1 MARVQCHG
9 VVAVNAI
16 RLRLMPLVWR
26 YASWLALGV
35 ILFLLA
41 VTVGDAYAQSFD
53 FGSICAGQVQDGS
66 TIIEQCRFDE
76 NFLQQVL
83 LPFDMV
89 TGGFISLIFWGVI
102 CIAVYLKYHNAMIAL
117 LVGVPILMTAA
128 LAIPDQFGVYIGLLA
143 ATAVAVTI
151 FILYW
156 KIPRD

>member
-1 MARVQCHG
+1 
-9 VVAVNAI
+9 VNII
-16 RLRLMPLVWR
+16 RFGLMPLVWR

-41 VTVGDAYAQSFD
+41 LTVGDAYAQSFD

-89 TGGFISLIFWGVI
+89 TGGFLSLIFWGVI

-151 FILYW
+151 FIIYW

>member
-1 MARVQCHG
+1 ML
-9 VVAVNAI
+9 
-16 RLRLMPLVWR
+16 LRFGLLAFAWR
-26 YASWLALGV
+26 NLSWLALGV
-35 ILFLLA
+35 IFFLLA
-41 VTVGDAYAQSFD
+41 MTIGDAYAQSFD

-89 TGGFISLIFWGVI
+89 TGGYLSIIFWGVI
-102 CIAVYLKYHNAMIAL
+102 CIAVYLKYHNAMMAL
-117 LVGVPILMTAA
+117 LVGVPILLTAA
-128 LAIPDQFGVYIGLLA
+128 LAIPSQFAIYIGLLA
-143 ATAVAVTI
+143 ATAVAVSI

>member
-1 MARVQCHG
+1 VSLLDYLRHEPLMVITLDYSPWG
-9 VVAVNAI
+9 VAMWCI
-16 RLRLMPLVWR
+16 IGLL
-26 YASWLALGV
+26 
-35 ILFLLA
+35 LFA
-41 VTVGDAYAQSFD
+41 GFVYPAYAQSFD

-89 TGGFISLIFWGVI
+89 TGGYLSLIFWGVI
-102 CIAVYLKYHNAMIAL
+102 CIAVYLKYHNAMMSL

-128 LAIPDQFGVYIGLLA
+128 LVIPDNFAIYIGLMA
-143 ATAVAVTI
+143 ASAVAVTI
-151 FILYW
+151 FILFW